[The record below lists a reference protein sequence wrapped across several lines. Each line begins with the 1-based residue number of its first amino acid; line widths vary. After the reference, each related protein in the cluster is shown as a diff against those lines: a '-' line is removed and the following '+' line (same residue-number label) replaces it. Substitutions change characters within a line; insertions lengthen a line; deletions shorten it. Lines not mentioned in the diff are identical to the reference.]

1 MGGRYT
7 KRYRKKQ
14 KGRGIIGEGF
24 QGIAFMPE
32 LKCEDKVPE
41 LNYGRAS
48 PFTKRRKR
56 YVSKITKRNIAQTEV
71 NQKNQLLA
79 IDPYSRFTAPALN
92 LCKAARNQSNEN
104 YGKRQQN
111 INSKGL
117 NTLVFSRYR
126 GKSIAMIME
135 DVADNVVSLNTFT
148 EILLALT
155 ILLQNVSEFV
165 NGKAGIEHY
174 DTHPGNVVYDEDT
187 KSCALIDFGFA
198 RPLNPEYAATILTNP
213 NSIPVSYDIK
223 QLFSTN
229 VGELMFIP
237 CDTVTQFRQDPEC
250 RMLTMKSYIL
260 KRCMEGVQTSPE
272 KMGVLQK
279 MATPEELSLL
289 KAFQDAC
296 FSRSIQGQPSH
307 GFCME
312 FISVMLETLKRKII
326 KEGVRRRSSSNASNF

>member
-1 MGGRYT
+1 MMKYT
-7 KRYRKKQ
+7 RKRVVKQ
-14 KGRGIIGEGF
+14 KGKGIIGEGF

-56 YVSKITKRNIAQTEV
+56 YVSKITKRNIAETEV
-71 NQKNQLLA
+71 AQKNSLLA

-92 LCKAARNQSNEN
+92 LCKAKYNQSNEN
-104 YGKRQQN
+104 YGRRRQN

-135 DVADNVVSLNTFT
+135 EVADNLLPLDTYI

-174 DTHPGNVVYDEDT
+174 DTHPGNVVYDDDT

-198 RPLNPEYAATILTNP
+198 RPLNPEYAATILTSP
-213 NSIPVSYDIK
+213 NSIPVSYDIS
-223 QLFSTN
+223 QLFITN
-229 VGELMFIP
+229 ITELLFIS
-237 CDTVTQFRQDPEC
+237 CDAVSQFRQDSEC
-250 RMLTMKSYIL
+250 KMLTLKSYVL
-260 KRCMEGVQTSPE
+260 KRCLEGIRTPPE
-272 KMGVLQK
+272 KMGILQK
-279 MATPEELSLL
+279 MATLQELSVA
-289 KAFQDAC
+289 KEFQEEC
-296 FSRSIQGQPSH
+296 FARSVQDRPSH

-326 KEGVRRRSSSNASNF
+326 KEGIRSRSSSNVSNF